1 MIDAA
6 GTLAH
11 TTLQV
16 AGALGGT
23 VDQEY
28 LFEARQMQAMSF
40 AFHIILVCFGVALP
54 AIVVFMEGL
63 WLRTGDPL
71 YRALARRWSK
81 AMIALFAIGVVSG
94 TILSFELGMLWPE
107 FMATFGSV
115 FGLGFALE
123 GFSFFIEAIFITI
136 YVYSWGRLPPKVHF
150 LTGLPII
157 VTGITGSYF
166 VLSVNGWMNNP
177 SGFDL
182 VNGQVT
188 NVDPLAGLIT
198 VNSIYELVH
207 MTIAAYMVVGFV
219 VAGIY
224 AWGWLRG
231 RRDRYHRVGFV
242 VAFTVAALA
251 APVQLLVGD
260 WAAREVAIHQPVKLA
275 AMEGLSE
282 TTAGAPFT
290 IGGWYSDGELKGGVE
305 IPKLLSLLAHHDPNS
320 TVTGLDTVPDDD
332 QPPVNVVRL
341 AFHTMVAIGSALAL
355 LALWYLLTWL
365 RHRRPPRSKW
375 FYRAAVIAGPAA
387 IIALE
392 AGWVTTEVGRQPWIV
407 YEVLR
412 VEDAVT
418 NASGI
423 PVSYGA
429 LGAVYAVLAVAAFW
443 MLRRIA
449 RTPLPE
455 PVAGAESLPVKDGTP

>member
-71 YRALARRWSK
+71 YRTLAQRWSK

-182 VNGQVT
+182 LDGQVT

-282 TTAGAPFT
+282 TTAGRRSPSA
-290 IGGWYSDGELKGGVE
+290 GWYSDGELKGGVE
-305 IPKLLSLLAHHDPNS
+305 IPKLLSLLAHHDPELH
-320 TVTGLDTVPDDD
+320 GHG
-332 QPPVNVVRL
+332 
-341 AFHTMVAIGSALAL
+341 A
-355 LALWYLLTWL
+355 
-365 RHRRPPRSKW
+365 RHRSRR
-375 FYRAAVIAGPAA
+375 RPAA
-387 IIALE
+387 GERGAP
-392 AGWVTTEVGRQPWIV
+392 GVPRDGGNRQRP
-407 YEVLR
+407 
-412 VEDAVT
+412 
-418 NASGI
+418 G
-423 PVSYGA
+423 P
-429 LGAVYAVLAVAAFW
+429 LGAVVPAELAAPSPAAAFEVV
-443 MLRRIA
+443 
-449 RTPLPE
+449 LPGRGHRG
-455 PVAGAESLPVKDGTP
+455 PRGDHRPRGRLGDHRGGPPAVDRL